1 MPPRRSTRNRLSH
14 LTAATAVVLL
24 VAACTAYQPGWTYDP
39 SIGKATP
46 GPSGAVAS
54 GALESPS
61 TGPGPTVPT
70 GSLAPSA
77 AAGGSPGTA
86 GGSVIK
92 LAAKDIAF
100 DQHDLSAPANTPF
113 VIQFDNQ
120 DAGVPHNVA
129 IYADNTKAN
138 VLFRGD
144 VVTGPTQ
151 TTYNVQA
158 LPAGTYY
165 FQCDVHPSL
174 MNGTIVVH

>member
-1 MPPRRSTRNRLSH
+1 MTL
-14 LTAATAVVLL
+14 AAAAGGVALL
-24 VAACTAYQPGWTYDP
+24 LAACTAYQPSWTYDP
-39 SIGKATP
+39 SIGKSTP

-54 GALESPS
+54 GAVASGAPASPT

-77 AAGGSPGTA
+77 AAGASPGTA
-86 GGSVIK
+86 GGAVIK

-100 DQHDLSAPANTPF
+100 DQHDLSAPANAPF

-129 IYADNTKAN
+129 IYEDNTKQN

-158 LPAGTYY
+158 LPPGTYY
-165 FQCDVHPSL
+165 FQCDVHPGQMS
-174 MNGTIVVH
+174 GTIVVH